1 MTDLQQ
7 NSYLHHNVYACAL
20 E

>member
-7 NSYLHHNVYACAL
+7 NSLSRQT
-20 E
+20 